1 MVRGRVRKDET
12 RFYVRQNRIAS
23 KLRNKNART
32 YTTTAPHAGQS
43 CGSTVGSAA
52 TRGFSLEKIV
62 LLDHEVVHE
71 LDPEVR
77 LRLDV
82 VLHVDHAVDL
92 DVDGEAV

>member
-1 MVRGRVRKDET
+1 MGLGAESENDET
-12 RFYVRQNRIAS
+12 RFYIQQNRIAS

-32 YTTTAPHAGQS
+32 YTTAPHAGQS

-52 TRGFSLEKIV
+52 TRGLPLEKIV